1 MPDAA
6 PVLAAVGLS
15 GWAYARGLRRLWVR
29 AGSGRVVHG
38 WQGGCFAAG
47 LLVLAGVL
55 ATPFEHLA
63 EEYLWA
69 HMVQHLAL
77 EAVAAP
83 LLVLGNP
90 LSVLPWALPD
100 RVRRPTLPWGRRLS
114 RRHARPASWAAW
126 AVASLV
132 VQTVTLWAWHAPG
145 PYQAALRSVWV
156 HGLEHASFLATA
168 LVFWW
173 AVVGARRRSL
183 YGPGVLVTFGAALQ
197 GSLLGVLMALASR
210 PWYPVYAR
218 ASGHD
223 GGLTALE
230 DQQVAGVIMWGP
242 GGMLYALAA
251 VLLFAAWIRRPE
263 RPAPG
268 PRAVAGLAP

>member
-1 MPDAA
+1 VPDPAA
-6 PVLAAVGLS
+6 IVAAVALA
-15 GWAYARGLRRLWVR
+15 GWAYARGLSRLWSR

-38 WQGGCFAAG
+38 WQAGCFAAG
-47 LLVLAGVL
+47 LLALVAVL

-63 EEYLWA
+63 EERLWA

-90 LSVLPWALPD
+90 LSVLPWALPH
-100 RVRRPTLPWGRRLS
+100 RWRRTTLPWGRRLS
-114 RRHARPASWAAW
+114 RHHARPASWAAW
-126 AVASLV
+126 ALAALAL
-132 VQTVTLWAWHAPG
+132 QTVTLWAWHLPT
-145 PYQAALRSVWV
+145 PYQAALRTAWV

-173 AVVGARRRSL
+173 AVIGARRRSL

-210 PWYPVYAR
+210 PWYPVYAEAHGP
-218 ASGHD
+218 ASG
-223 GGLTALE
+223 LTPLE

-242 GGMLYALAA
+242 GGMLYAVAA

-263 RPAPG
+263 RSTPSRPPAVRP
-268 PRAVAGLAP
+268 VS